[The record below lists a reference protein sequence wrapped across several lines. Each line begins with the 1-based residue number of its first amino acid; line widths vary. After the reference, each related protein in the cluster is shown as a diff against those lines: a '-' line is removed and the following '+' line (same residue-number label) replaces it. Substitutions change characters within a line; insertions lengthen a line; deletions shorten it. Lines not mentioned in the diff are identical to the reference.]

1 MKKLLTSFSSLI
13 ILLALTVKVNAGASM
28 RVSAMVMDIDGSG
41 SETVIGENKNTGGT
55 SSESVSVGS
64 IFFETEQTNG
74 WVLGID
80 LIPGSAEFVNQS
92 KTQTNVTSAAGAT
105 ESKTQKVSGD
115 IENHF
120 TIYVEKDVYNGVYL
134 KVGGQSVD
142 IVSTESI
149 GTGSQYPDTTL
160 YGYTAGIGY
169 RYDLD
174 NMFIKLEYS
183 YQDYDDFKLESS
195 NTTNFVEGEID
206 AHTGKLAI
214 GYKF

>member
-28 RVSAMVMDIDGSG
+28 GVSAMVMDIDGSG